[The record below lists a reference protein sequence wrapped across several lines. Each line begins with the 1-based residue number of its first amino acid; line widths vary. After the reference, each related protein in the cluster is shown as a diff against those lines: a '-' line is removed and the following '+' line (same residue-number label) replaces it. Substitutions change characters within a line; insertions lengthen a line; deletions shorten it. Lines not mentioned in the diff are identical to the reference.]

1 MKKQVK
7 KEKYEKPEL
16 KSIQLYAEEVLSL
29 GCKSTTSGT
38 AFGNSPCSISSCTSL
53 GS

>member
-1 MKKQVK
+1 MKKQPK

-29 GCKSTTSGT
+29 GCKGISGT
-38 AFGNSPCSISSCTSL
+38 AVGNPISCSVGACFET